1 MDKGRRTMNKTEKLI
16 GAIFA
21 FIGAIFLII
30 GLVIC
35 INAYQKRAKWVETDA
50 VVSEV
55 IYRRD
60 SEAVIVQYEVN
71 GKTQEQKINGYS
83 SGMVEGAPIH
93 LWYNPENPAQIHT
106 NALDMLHW
114 MFIGMGGLFF
124 AVGCSFFITPII
136 KGKKQKELLEQGEM
150 VRADIVEIAL
160 NRAYSVNGRHP
171 YYISCRWR
179 NPENGQYYLFRSE
192 NLWYNPQDLLEEK
205 QLKTLPVYLAP
216 KNYKKYYICLDE
228 IKVNDYQ

>member
-1 MDKGRRTMNKTEKLI
+1 MDKGGRTMNKTEKLI

-71 GKTQEQKINGYS
+71 GKTQEQ
-83 SGMVEGAPIH
+83 
-93 LWYNPENPAQIHT
+93 
-106 NALDMLHW
+106 
-114 MFIGMGGLFF
+114 
-124 AVGCSFFITPII
+124 
-136 KGKKQKELLEQGEM
+136 
-150 VRADIVEIAL
+150 
-160 NRAYSVNGRHP
+160 
-171 YYISCRWR
+171 
-179 NPENGQYYLFRSE
+179 
-192 NLWYNPQDLLEEK
+192 
-205 QLKTLPVYLAP
+205 
-216 KNYKKYYICLDE
+216 
-228 IKVNDYQ
+228 

>member
-1 MDKGRRTMNKTEKLI
+1 MNKTEKLI

-114 MFIGMGGLFF
+114 MFIGMGGAILRSRLQF
-124 AVGCSFFITPII
+124 
-136 KGKKQKELLEQGEM
+136 L
-150 VRADIVEIAL
+150 
-160 NRAYSVNGRHP
+160 
-171 YYISCRWR
+171 YY
-179 NPENGQYYLFRSE
+179 
-192 NLWYNPQDLLEEK
+192 
-205 QLKTLPVYLAP
+205 A
-216 KNYKKYYICLDE
+216 NYKRKEAKRVIGTRRNGTSRHCGNS
-228 IKVNDYQ
+228 IKSSI